1 MHLSPIPIDEAIK
14 LAESRPAAYVLA
26 SASFDYFYRGSARD
40 LPERFKDHRASR
52 VSRTKNR
59 RPLVVVY
66 FEHFDTYADAQTR
79 EKYLKT
85 GAGREWL
92 KRRLPSSP

>member
-1 MHLSPIPIDEAIK
+1 MHIGVQPIDAVIA
-14 LAESRPAAYVLA
+14 LAQARPAAYVVSSEDL
-26 SASFDYFYRGSARD
+26 DYLYKGSARI
-40 LPERFKDHRASR
+40 LPERLKDHRAGR
-52 VSRTKNR
+52 VSRTKGIG
-59 RPLVVVY
+59 PLVVVY
-66 FEHFDTYADAQTR
+66 FEHFDTYADAQAR